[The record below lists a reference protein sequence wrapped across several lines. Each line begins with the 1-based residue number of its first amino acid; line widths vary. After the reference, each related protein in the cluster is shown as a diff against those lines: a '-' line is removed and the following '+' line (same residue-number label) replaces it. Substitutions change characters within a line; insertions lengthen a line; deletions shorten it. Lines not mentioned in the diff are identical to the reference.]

1 MTKKLL
7 PTSVLC
13 ASLIL
18 LLAGCS
24 GSQGYGFFPGVH
36 KISIQQGSK
45 ITQEMV
51 DQLKPGMTKAQVRYV
66 LGTPLIAD
74 TFDQDR
80 WDYYYVLT
88 RGDGSEVKEHLSVF
102 FVEDQLESFEGD
114 FIPSPEPDPE
124 PIAEPSENQVSNS
137 NEAS

>member
-1 MTKKLL
+1 
-7 PTSVLC
+7 
-13 ASLIL
+13 
-18 LLAGCS
+18 
-24 GSQGYGFFPGVH
+24 
-36 KISIQQGSK
+36 
-45 ITQEMV
+45 MV